1 MDLKF
6 LIFIS
11 TVFFQLKEAIE
22 ISFANFKSRFE
33 ERCKTDNKDALQ
45 DSINYYKRKM
55 EAPND
60 GDKLF
65 LDKSDFEKKHNENKD
80 SAIRKFKGIKKMG
93 GEQFSGQ
100 EFLVKVSFF
109 FLKQV
114 SINFFCKMQ

>member
-1 MDLKF
+1 L
-6 LIFIS
+6 S
-11 TVFFQLKEAIE
+11 FQLEEAIE
-22 ISFANFKSRFE
+22 TSFENFKSRFE
-33 ERCKTDNKDALQ
+33 ERCETDNEKALRE
-45 DSINYYKRKM
+45 SIDYYKTKM
-55 EAPND
+55 EAPNA

-80 SAIRKFKGIKKMG
+80 SAIRIFKGIKKMG